1 MVESVS
7 TPPEALGAR
16 LLLQA
21 NSANTVLPDNAVLAS
36 VGAVPEYIRMM
47 GDVPAYV
54 VMASSLAFLTAVGS
68 FTVISASS
76 IVQGRDRR
84 AAALRGLA
92 LGVEIAHALRRQDH
106 QLTPPLGRQP
116 VAPGEPGGV
125 DRHER
130 FDDFLGDG
138 LERPVDEHLLAEH
151 AVDRAD
157 DALHQLCVLR
167 RGGFASGQDTQLLED
182 SVPELGLRVGAAGHR
197 LQIGRASCRERG

>member
-130 FDDFLGDG
+130 FEDFLGRS
-138 LERPVDEHLLAEH
+138 EEHTSEL
-151 AVDRAD
+151 
-157 DALHQLCVLR
+157 QSR
-167 RGGFASGQDTQLLED
+167 RDLVCRLLLEKKKKD
-182 SVPELGLRVGAAGHR
+182 KSKMNTYLTEV
-197 LQIGRASCRERG
+197 